1 MCASMGASIP
11 WEESVHW
18 PVGRLISRIYAQA
31 KINKPGRRVGVRC
44 KGVYG
49 VWMCK
54 SVYGCMTRGEITNE
68 TINGTAWLLVNEH
81 VVMVA
86 VPPLM

>member
-1 MCASMGASIP
+1 MGASIP
-11 WEESVHW
+11 WKVSVLW
-18 PVGRLISRIYAQA
+18 SGGRLVSRIYAQA

-54 SVYGCMTRGEITNE
+54 SVYGWMTRGEITNE
-68 TINGTAWLLVNEH
+68 TINGTAWLFVNEH

-86 VPPLM
+86 VPPFM